1 MREKPR
7 GGEDT
12 ENYIT
17 KQHTPVHTILNYE
30 TPTHNGNNIVDAV
43 VVAAAALAVVVVVVF
58 VIVIST
64 HTVINSLKCLLALFN
79 VSF

>member
-1 MREKPR
+1 M
-7 GGEDT
+7 D
-12 ENYIT
+12 
-17 KQHTPVHTILNYE
+17 YE

-43 VVAAAALAVVVVVVF
+43 VVAAAALAVVVAAVALAIVVVVVF

-79 VSF
+79 VLF